1 MEQINIIQLV
11 EKNPITRLSKEYENS
26 LINKVK
32 NGFSDTQQQMFL
44 ASFYCY
50 LNYDSKKDFIID
62 FDNVWKWTGFTRKD
76 NAKRLLE
83 KYFTPEIDFKIV
95 FLQSEENLQ
104 GGRPTENIFLNIIT
118 FKKFCIK
125 ANTKKADEIHDYYIK
140 LEELLQE
147 TINEQ
152 TNELRYQLGVKENDN
167 TKLLEEKIKIEKEKA
182 DKEEEIEELKLRM
195 DKKTKQKYE
204 KKNCVYIL
212 SNKLYP
218 EGFFCYGETKDLT
231 SRLQNYIGGS
241 PIPYTV
247 EYAAKVRNKAT
258 QCIVEKLV
266 FEILNMY
273 RVPNNQ
279 KQAREWFYGVDI
291 ETIKTEIE
299 SCIDYIDKRR
309 KIYENIKYE
318 HPKEIFQ
325 MVLDEKF
332 ELKEKN
338 KFGNNSIKQNK
349 NDINSDSDNDSEKEN
364 NDSEDDENENN
375 DGSENEKQ
383 SLNEVV
389 LDCETTAEIKSDKDS
404 DDEFIVIDDSE
415 SDEVKNVVIE
425 ETKKAS
431 TKTLKVKKESIY
443 NVDLSN
449 IGVVPNDPLNF
460 QKFLDDCCDVSDTN
474 SNGIM
479 THVYGAYRIWSR
491 SIEKEH
497 KTKFYEFMNGKFK
510 EARCFIDHHNRHV
523 WKGVNLKPFEY
534 KKTDKNFDFEQFIEE
549 KCKVNWFYRISYV
562 DFFEFFSKWK
572 KEKDPS
578 FQRFTRPEEEKMK
591 QILELSFAK
600 GRIAQSVTSKT
611 INLFGMLGIGCEE
624 NGFGDV
630 EELSRP
636 PNRKVQEYDL
646 KTHEKLRLFESL
658 NHGAH
663 ALRIPHRT
671 FAEKVRLKSSIKDK
685 YYVLLD

>member
-1 MEQINIIQLV
+1 MELIKNIDETFCF
-11 EKNPITRLSKEYENS
+11 EKKEVRVIGTYNEPRFVAKDICDILELKNITEAIRNIPEKWRTSEILKC
-26 LINKVK
+26 V
-32 NGFSDTQQQMFL
+32 NGQNMNMIT
-44 ASFYCY
+44 
-50 LNYDSKKDFIID
+50 
-62 FDNVWKWTGFTRKD
+62 
-76 NAKRLLE
+76 LLE
-83 KYFTPEIDFKIV
+83 PAVYMFIMRSNKPIAKNFQEFVCEDILPSIRKSGEFK
-95 FLQSEENLQ
+95 LQ
-104 GGRPTENIFLNIIT
+104 
-118 FKKFCIK
+118 KM
-125 ANTKKADEIHDYYIK
+125 
-140 LEELLQE
+140 LEEKEKEKLQ
-147 TINEQ
+147 
-152 TNELRYQLGVKENDN
+152 
-167 TKLLEEKIKIEKEKA
+167 LLEEKIKIEKEKA

-291 ETIKTEIE
+291 KTIKTEIE

-349 NDINSDSDNDSEKEN
+349 NDINSDSDNDSEDEN

-375 DGSENEKQ
+375 DGSKNEKQ

-404 DDEFIVIDDSE
+404 DDEFIIIDDSE

-460 QKFLDDCCDVSDTN
+460 QKFLDDCCDLSDTN

-534 KKTDKNFDFEQFIEE
+534 KKNDKNFDFEQFIEE

-636 PNRKVQEYDL
+636 PNRKVQEYDS

-671 FAEKVRLKSSIKDK
+671 FSEKVRLKSSIKDK
-685 YYVLLD
+685 YYLLLD